1 MHDLF
6 MGHHKK
12 GYMAFCMYNSLLMS
26 HFEFLDSRYFILFMP
41 TLQKYSKYM
50 LVTLDMLVSE
60 DF

>member
-12 GYMAFCMYNSLLMS
+12 GVDGVLYNSLLMS
-26 HFEFLDSRYFILFMP
+26 HFEFLGSKYFILFMP